1 MAIRSTIHKAEVSV
15 ADIDRG
21 YYADHALTLARHP
34 SETEERMM
42 VRILAFAMHAQER
55 LVLAGDIST
64 DDEPALWHKD
74 DTGVI
79 RQWIEVGL
87 PDERVLRK
95 ACGRADQVVLLAY
108 GGRKAEAWW
117 VDNQGALARH
127 RNLSVSFL
135 PEEPCKALAALAERS
150 MRLGITLQDGHVLV
164 SGALGSVEIEPQ
176 VWQKPAPPR

>member
-34 SETEERMM
+34 SETEERLM
-42 VRILAFAMHAQER
+42 VRILAFALHAHDR

-79 RQWIEVGL
+79 RHWIEVGL

-95 ACGRADQVVLLAY
+95 ACGRADQVELLAY

-127 RNLSVSFL
+127 RNLSVRFL
-135 PEEPCKALAALAERS
+135 PEEASKALAGLAERS
-150 MRLGITLQDGHVLV
+150 MRLGITVQDGHVLV
-164 SGALGSVEIEPQ
+164 SGAKGSAELEPQ